1 MAKVYLTRIPSKVK
15 AVHETRPIT
24 MWSVFDKEHNLTFL
38 YNSADNRYNNGVKS
52 KMEKR
57 AESSE
62 LINNRE
68 TLRKAE
74 MLEHWNSGKG
84 KMKNKKREIRGEI
97 EKERCEK
104 INAVARCECRAA
116 HHFSTESQTKHF
128 CREKV
133 ELKSNLF
140 SK

>member
-1 MAKVYLTRIPSKVK
+1 
-15 AVHETRPIT
+15 
-24 MWSVFDKEHNLTFL
+24 
-38 YNSADNRYNNGVKS
+38 
-52 KMEKR
+52 MEKR

-68 TLRKAE
+68 TLRKAKAVE
-74 MLEHWNSGKG
+74 QWNSLKG

-97 EKERCEK
+97 EKGRERSEK

-140 SK
+140 LK